1 MNWTHVKGA
10 LIMKKTY
17 ISIEWG
23 DTRTR
28 FERAEAIKKALE
40 LVTRKA
46 QKPNPQEEAARKA
59 A

>member
-1 MNWTHVKGA
+1 
-10 LIMKKTY
+10 MKKTY

-40 LVTRKA
+40 LVARKA
-46 QKPNPQEEAARKA
+46 QKPNTMKEAARKA

>member
-1 MNWTHVKGA
+1 
-10 LIMKKTY
+10 MKKTY

-40 LVTRKA
+40 LVTRKT

>member
-1 MNWTHVKGA
+1 
-10 LIMKKTY
+10 MKKTY

-40 LVTRKA
+40 LVARKA
-46 QKPNPQEEAARKA
+46 KPNTQEEAARKA